1 LAALVATLAEVVAR
15 LVEVVA
21 QWEGTHD
28 GELCNTTLSCQ
39 LPRYFLHPQ
48 RNCMGPLDQKVPDA
62 VVGTYAAVWAVA
74 SEVAWAV
81 ASAVAWGKEWV
92 EPSPGAPAE
101 LWRDV

>member
-1 LAALVATLAEVVAR
+1 MGPPGGLALLAVLVARLAALVARLAVVAR

-48 RNCMGPLDQKVPDA
+48 RN
-62 VVGTYAAVWAVA
+62 
-74 SEVAWAV
+74 
-81 ASAVAWGKEWV
+81 
-92 EPSPGAPAE
+92 
-101 LWRDV
+101 